1 MKKKDN
7 VKSESNIVEIEYGG
21 SVDYSEQFFQA
32 VKNKKNLSHEDI
44 INIQKSSVGKVKDF
58 GLRNPSGIHIIE
70 RYELPTD
77 EELIQQLLDG
87 IICETCFMS
96 EYCNGT
102 YCIMK

>member
-44 INIQKSSVGKVKDF
+44 INIQKSSVGKVIDF
-58 GLRNPSGIHIIE
+58 GLRNPTGIHMI
-70 RYELPTD
+70 
-77 EELIQQLLDG
+77 
-87 IICETCFMS
+87 F
-96 EYCNGT
+96 
-102 YCIMK
+102 